1 MIEKHDRS
9 FTRTGLWQI
18 AGTLDTCV
26 TSLPIV
32 NGIKPIVVIGFIEL
46 FIKICLDYLHERIRE
61 RIPFGRMKSEE
72 YFV

>member
-1 MIEKHDRS
+1 MIEKHNRI
-9 FTRTGLWQI
+9 FMKAAACRVF
-18 AGTLDTCV
+18 GTLDTCV
-26 TSLPIV
+26 TSFPIV

>member
-1 MIEKHDRS
+1 MKAAACRVS
-9 FTRTGLWQI
+9 
-18 AGTLDTCV
+18 GTLDTIAI
-26 TSLPIV
+26 SFPII
-32 NGIKPIVVIGFIEL
+32 IKIKSAVFIGFIEL